1 MPAIIRP
8 SFTIETELDGA
19 RILREIERYARNCYK
34 SEAKIGDF
42 ESTKMFVGKLLHT
55 LKHEGILDHHVI
67 TVRVIC
73 DRGVS
78 HEIVRHRIAAYLQES
93 TRYCDYAKAGQIGV
107 IDIGEHMTPDQL
119 EAWLTAMIQ
128 SEQSYNRLR
137 ELGCAPQ
144 IARSVLPNSL
154 KTEIIMSLNL
164 RSWRNFFR
172 LRACNAGAHPQMR
185 EIAIPLLRE
194 FKARLPVLF
203 DDLEVPE
210 VRA

>member
-1 MPAIIRP
+1 
-8 SFTIETELDGA
+8 
-19 RILREIERYARNCYK
+19 
-34 SEAKIGDF
+34 
-42 ESTKMFVGKLLHT
+42 MFVGKLPHT
-55 LKHEGILDHHVI
+55 LKHAGVLDHHVI

-107 IDIGEHMTPDQL
+107 IDIDEHMTPEQL

-128 SEQSYNRLR
+128 AEQSYNRLR

-154 KTEIIMSLNL
+154 KTEIIMSLPIAL
-164 RSWRNFFR
+164 RMVYEAAHSVKLPVIGLGGISTAEDAVEF
-172 LRACNAGAHPQMR
+172 LLAGAVAVGVGTANFWDPCACENLVDALERWCLEHRVQSIR
-185 EIAIPLLRE
+185 ELVGGLITP
-194 FKARLPVLF
+194 
-203 DDLEVPE
+203 
-210 VRA
+210 